1 MQQETIAAIA
11 TPPGTG
17 GIGIIRVSGPLVRS
31 ILEARFV
38 SSSSSFR
45 DFHPWTLHRG
55 AVLDPEGRKLDDAL
69 VVFMPG
75 PRTFTGED
83 VAEWHCHGG
92 PVLLGEV
99 LESLLEAGARLATPG
114 EFTRR
119 AFLNGRLDLTQAE
132 ATAEMIAAPS
142 REGARMAAARL
153 EGLLGRRMEELR
165 EKIDDL
171 RARLCLAV
179 DFPEE
184 ETECLSRQE
193 LLAGVS
199 AVDKAAASLIAAFDR
214 TRCWHEGVVVALAG
228 AVNAGKSSLMNALLG
243 RERALVTEHPGTT
256 RDFLEES
263 VILDGLPVRL
273 VDTAGLRDADDT
285 TDPVE
290 AQGIRL
296 GREKTAAADVVLLL
310 FDGTR
315 AVGSAFPAELAALA
329 AELADRGLRS
339 DRVVLVWNKCDL
351 AMPPAGWERKWLTGW
366 RDAIGKTALNSR
378 TDLHAGPQI
387 AAVSAR
393 TGEGLE
399 QLAAL
404 ARRVAEAASEGEEH
418 ADELVPNLRQTLALR
433 RVREELAPLASD
445 AASGI
450 PYDLCAV
457 RLDGAAAVLSEIIG
471 LQTPDEILNRIFASF
486 CIGK

>member
-17 GIGIIRVSGPLVRS
+17 GIGIIRISGPLVRP
-31 ILEARFV
+31 ILDARFV

-45 DFHPWTLHRG
+45 DFHPWTLHHG
-55 AVLDPEGRKLDDAL
+55 FVLDAKGRRLDDVLA
-69 VVFMPG
+69 VFMPG

-92 PVLLGEV
+92 PVLLGEI
-99 LESLLEAGARLATPG
+99 LESLLEAGARLAAPG
-114 EFTRR
+114 EFARR

-132 ATAEMIAAPS
+132 AIAEMISAPS
-142 REGARMAAARL
+142 REGARLAAARL
-153 EGLLGRRMEELR
+153 DGLLGKRMEELR
-165 EKIDDL
+165 EKIDGL
-171 RARLCLAV
+171 RAQLCLAV

-184 ETECLSRQE
+184 EVECLSRQE
-193 LLAGVS
+193 LLAGVD
-199 AVDKAAASLIAAFDR
+199 AVDKAAASLIAAFER
-214 TRCWHEGVVVALAG
+214 TRCWREGVVVALAG

-263 VILDGLPVRL
+263 VMLDGLPVRL
-273 VDTAGLRDADDT
+273 VDTAGLRDTDDV
-285 TDPVE
+285 DPVE

-296 GREKTAAADVVLLL
+296 GQEKIAEADVVLLL
-310 FDGTR
+310 FDGSHAT
-315 AVGSAFPAELAALA
+315 GSAFPAELAKVA
-329 AELADRGLRS
+329 AELARKGLS
-339 DRVVLVWNKCDL
+339 DRVILVWNKCDL
-351 AMPPAGWERKWLTGW
+351 AMPPAGWEQKWLSGW
-366 RDAIGKTALNSR
+366 RNATGKMASNSNM
-378 TDLHAGPQI
+378 DLHTGPQVTT
-387 AAVSAR
+387 VSAR

-399 QLAAL
+399 QLAAV
-404 ARRVAEAASEGEEH
+404 ARRVAVAASQGGEH
-418 ADELVPNLRQTLALR
+418 ADELVPNLRQALALR
-433 RVREELAPLASD
+433 RVREELAPLANE

-457 RLDGAAAVLSEIIG
+457 RLDGAAAILSEIIG